1 MLDHTA
7 HPSGAHT
14 EYELNCALELLFYGY
29 KGFTAQPDAILAERG
44 LARVHHRI
52 LYFVGRQG
60 GLSVNQLLAK
70 LGVSKQALNAPLRQ
84 LQEAGL
90 ITASPSEIDKR
101 VKCLA
106 LTEEGIE
113 LEESLSG
120 AQRTILD
127 RVFAQCGPQAE
138 SGFKQV
144 LGVLAKITQADT
156 AQS

>member
-1 MLDHTA
+1 MIDLTTHQPA
-7 HPSGAHT
+7 ASHPHT

-29 KGFTAQPDAILAERG
+29 KGFTAQPDAILAQRG

-84 LQEAGL
+84 LQEANL
-90 ITASPSEIDKR
+90 ICATPSEIDKR

-106 LTEEGIE
+106 LTDEGIA

-120 AQRTILD
+120 AQRLILD
-127 RVFAQCGPQAE
+127 RVFAECGPTAE
-138 SGFKQV
+138 TGFKQV
-144 LGVLAKITQADT
+144 LGVLAKLTQAG
-156 AQS
+156 

>member
-1 MLDHTA
+1 MVDITADH
-7 HPSGAHT
+7 PGASHT

-29 KGFTAQPDAILAERG
+29 KGFTAQPDAILAQRG

-70 LGVSKQALNAPLRQ
+70 LGVSKQALNVPLRQ

-90 ITASPSEIDKR
+90 ICATPSEIDKR

-106 LTEEGIE
+106 LSDEGIA
-113 LEESLSG
+113 LEEALSG
-120 AQRTILD
+120 AQRAILD
-127 RVFAQCGPQAE
+127 RVFAECGQEAE
-138 SGFKQV
+138 AGFKQV
-144 LGVLAKITQADT
+144 LGVLAKMTQ
-156 AQS
+156 

>member
-1 MLDHTA
+1 MIDLTTHQSTA
-7 HPSGAHT
+7 LHPHT

-29 KGFTAQPDAILAERG
+29 KGFTAQPDAILAQRG

-84 LQEAGL
+84 LLEANL
-90 ITASPSEIDKR
+90 ICSTPSEIDKR

-106 LTEEGIE
+106 LTDEGIT

-120 AQRTILD
+120 AQRIILD
-127 RVFAQCGPQAE
+127 RVFAECGPSAE
-138 SGFKQV
+138 AGFKQV
-144 LGVLAKITQADT
+144 LGVLAKLTQAG
-156 AQS
+156 